1 MVRLAAWTRRWLLRL
16 GLLALLVVLGVNL
29 AVRALGGGAPHP
41 LSPLSMAEK
50 LHALRLV
57 LRHHARCL
65 GRPHAPAE
73 VVIQRAAARH
83 GVPKALML
91 SMGRAESNLEPHRI
105 SHAGAMGLMQLM
117 PDTARWLG
125 VGDPFDSEANADA
138 AARYLR
144 ILQARY
150 RGDAQRIA
158 AAYNAGPGRVP
169 RAGPLDDLPGE
180 TRHYVRRV
188 TGRSVLPAA
197 TQSPRT
203 RDGDQ
208 HLVRP

>member
-1 MVRLAAWTRRWLLRL
+1 MVAVATWLEKQLLRL
-16 GLLALLVVLGVNL
+16 GLVAAGLLLLLNL
-29 AVRALGGGAPHP
+29 SVTVFGGGAPHP
-41 LSPLSMAEK
+41 LSPLSVREK
-50 LHALRLV
+50 AHALGRL
-57 LRHHARCL
+57 LLHQPRCL
-65 GRPHAPAE
+65 LRGHPDAAQAIE
-73 VVIQRAAARH
+73 RAARRH
-83 GVPKALML
+83 RVPAALML
-91 SMGRAESNLEPHRI
+91 SMGRAESNLQPHRI

-125 VGDPFDSEANADA
+125 VEDPYDSEANADA

-144 ILQARY
+144 LLQARY

-169 RAGPLDDLPGE
+169 RVGSLDHLPGE

-188 TGRSVLPAA
+188 TGRSLSPATPPSA
-197 TQSPRT
+197 RL
-203 RDGDQ
+203 RDGDE